1 MSNKNTHTFDSE
13 SNSQL
18 RQRLHKLSNRHK
30 ELLDSIVDTD
40 QMVIGS
46 IFEVYKTCSKENCCC
61 QRGEKHGPFTAISYS
76 INGKVHHKMIRDD
89 DKATVIKDVGSYKAF
104 QKKRKE
110 LRQIQRTIN
119 EQLDLLKNLQSREY
133 T

>member
-1 MSNKNTHTFDSE
+1 MINKNTHISNSE
-13 SNSQL
+13 STSQL
-18 RQRLHKLSNRHK
+18 RQRLHALSNRHK
-30 ELLDSIVDTD
+30 ELLDSLVDAD

-46 IFEVYKTCSKENCCC
+46 VFEVYKTCSKENCCC

-76 INGKVHHKMIRDD
+76 INGKVYHKMIRENDR
-89 DKATVIKDVGSYKAF
+89 AAVIDDVGSYKAF

-110 LRQIQRTIN
+110 LRQIHRAIN
-119 EQLDLLKNLQSREY
+119 ELLDLLKNLQSREY